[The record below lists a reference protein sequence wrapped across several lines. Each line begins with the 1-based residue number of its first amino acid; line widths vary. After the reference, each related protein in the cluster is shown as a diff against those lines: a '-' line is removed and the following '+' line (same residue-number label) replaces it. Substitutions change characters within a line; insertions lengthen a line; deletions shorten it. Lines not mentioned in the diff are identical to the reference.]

1 MAKYAIKVTGDSE
14 VADNTV
20 RKYAEKRAEHLFKYL
35 PRHARRTA
43 TAEVKLDQV
52 NHEHGNKYEAEI
64 VLNVPN
70 KTITAKDSTGNVM
83 AAIDIVEA
91 KVMAQLRAYK
101 SSVQPYLG
109 RHKLIS
115 RLKHNPEKQL

>member
-101 SSVQPYLG
+101 SSAQPYLG
-109 RHKLIS
+109 GHKLIS